1 MEFPEV
7 MFYAEAEGL
16 LPTKT
21 GKINAAIKRLIADP
35 RPEIDTEAFEEILNE
50 CGLSLTVLSERDI
63 AYIIKKVEG

>member
-21 GKINAAIKRLIADP
+21 GKINAAIKKLIADP
-35 RPEIDTEAFEEILNE
+35 RPEINTEEFEEILNE
-50 CGLSLTVLSERDI
+50 CGLSLSVLSDRDI